1 MFSWCPV
8 TLFLSA
14 SGQPIVYYQD
24 EEGMKAYKA
33 VETGLT
39 ANKQTEI
46 VSGLM
51 EGESIIVD

>member
-1 MFSWCPV
+1 
-8 TLFLSA
+8 
-14 SGQPIVYYQD
+14 
-24 EEGMKAYKA
+24 MKAYKP

-46 VSGLM
+46 ISGLV

>member
-1 MFSWCPV
+1 MFSWCPAMQ
-8 TLFLSA
+8 FHRPA
-14 SGQPIVYYQD
+14 QPIVYYQN
-24 EEGMKAYKA
+24 ERGYESVCF

-46 VSGLM
+46 ISGLV